1 MHSKA
6 RRILIVGG
14 VAGGASCAARL
25 RRMDEAAEITIFER
39 GPYVSFANC
48 GLPYRVGNV
57 IPDDTDLLV
66 ASPELLRS
74 RFLIDVRTRHEV
86 IAIDRATRRVT
97 VSNLGTGI
105 ESQTPYDALVLS
117 PGAVP
122 VMPRLAGID
131 LPGISTV
138 RNIPDIQQL
147 RAWITQNKA
156 RRAAVVGGGFIGLEM
171 AENLHHL
178 GLQITLV
185 EMLDQIM
192 PPMDPEM
199 VRPLET
205 HLRERGIELV
215 LGDGVEGFEAG
226 EESKLIVKTRSGARH
241 VADLVILSTGVRP
254 DTSLA
259 KAAGLKLGPRGGI
272 RVDAQM
278 RTSDPNIYAVGD
290 AVEVHDVVLGESTL
304 LALAGPANRQAR
316 VAADAI
322 AGRETQFRG
331 VQGTAICGVF
341 DMAGGSTGASEKA
354 LRQTGRSDFDVVY
367 LHPGH
372 HVDYYPGA
380 EPIHLKVIFRKAD
393 GRLLGAQAVG
403 KADVAR
409 KIDVFAAFIQM
420 GATAYDL
427 AEAEMAYAPQ
437 FGSAKDAVNLAG
449 MIAAN
454 ALRGDAPLAPWQEA
468 VGSEPSFRLD
478 VREPEEVAQGAI
490 PGAVHI
496 PIGKLRESLELLPK
510 DRRIGVYCHSG
521 KRSHDA
527 IRLLRQHG
535 FQAENLSGGYLT
547 YLNLQSDGA
556 RL

>member
-39 GPYVSFANC
+39 GSYVSFANC

-57 IPDDTDLLV
+57 IADDTDLLV

-74 RFLIDVRTRHEV
+74 RFRIDVRTRHEV

-97 VSNLGTGI
+97 VRNLGTGI

-122 VMPRLAGID
+122 VTPPLAGID
-131 LPGISTV
+131 LPGVFTV

-156 RRAAVVGGGFIGLEM
+156 RRAVVVGGGFIGLEM

-178 GLQITLV
+178 GLQVTLV

-215 LGDGVEGFEAG
+215 LGEAVEGFEAG
-226 EESKLIVKTRSGARH
+226 EDSKLIVKTRSGARH
-241 VADLVILSTGVRP
+241 VADLVILSIGVRP
-254 DTSLA
+254 DTALA
-259 KAAGLKLGPRGGI
+259 KAAGLELGPRGGI

-322 AGRETQFRG
+322 AERETQFRG

-341 DMAGGSTGASEKA
+341 DMAVGSTGVSEKA

-380 EPIHLKVIFRKAD
+380 ELIHLKVIFRKPD

-403 KADVAR
+403 KTDVAR

-454 ALRGDAPLAPWQEA
+454 ALLGDAPLAPWQEA
-468 VGSEPSFRLD
+468 EGFEPSFRLD

-521 KRSHDA
+521 KRAHDA
-527 IRLLRQHG
+527 TRLLRQHG
-535 FQAENLSGGYLT
+535 FQAENLPGGYLT
-547 YLNLQSDGA
+547 YLSLQRDEA